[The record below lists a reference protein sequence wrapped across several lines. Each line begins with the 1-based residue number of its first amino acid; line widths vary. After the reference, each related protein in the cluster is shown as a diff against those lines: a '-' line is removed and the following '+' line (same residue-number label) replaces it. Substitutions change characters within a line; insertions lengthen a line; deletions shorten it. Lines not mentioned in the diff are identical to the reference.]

1 MSLANVFNRSRFE
14 HLLKTLK
21 YSFYVIVH
29 PFDGFWDL
37 THERRGSVGAA
48 NVIVLLVL
56 LTTIWE
62 MQFTNFMFYK
72 IQWEYVNIFMVI
84 LGFIVPLA
92 IWCISNWSLTT
103 LMDGK
108 GTLKNIYM
116 ATGYALTPYVLIR
129 FPLIFISNWITLEEG
144 AFYFYFK
151 TFSIIWC
158 GLLVLCAMM
167 MIHDYSLTKAV
178 FSSILTIVGMGVIIF
193 IILLFFSLISD
204 GFAYF
209 ISLYKE
215 IAFRFY

>member
-21 YSFYVIVH
+21 YSFYVILH

-84 LGFIVPLA
+84 LGFIV
-92 IWCISNWSLTT
+92 
-103 LMDGK
+103 
-108 GTLKNIYM
+108 
-116 ATGYALTPYVLIR
+116 
-129 FPLIFISNWITLEEG
+129 
-144 AFYFYFK
+144 
-151 TFSIIWC
+151 
-158 GLLVLCAMM
+158 
-167 MIHDYSLTKAV
+167 
-178 FSSILTIVGMGVIIF
+178 
-193 IILLFFSLISD
+193 
-204 GFAYF
+204 
-209 ISLYKE
+209 
-215 IAFRFY
+215 

>member
-14 HLLKTLK
+14 HLLKSLK

-178 FSSILTIVGMGVIIF
+178 FSSVLTIVGMGVIIF